1 MHHNKIMKANLK
13 DLELLKEGLEI
24 ANEQWLHEQM
34 LAKAQ
39 GKEGREKRYKSK
51 LKHSWTMLQY
61 IKMEQAGIRTEDLK
75 KKPKSKKW
83 LRAIEAEVRGNGER
97 K

>member
-1 MHHNKIMKANLK
+1 MKANLK
-13 DLELLKEGLEI
+13 DLELLYESLMI
-24 ANEQWLHEQM
+24 ANEQWLYEQM
-34 LAKAQ
+34 KAKANNEEA
-39 GKEGREKRYKSK
+39 KEKRYKSK
-51 LKHSWTMLQY
+51 LKHSWTMQQY

-83 LRAIEAEVRGNGER
+83 LRAIEAGVRGNGER